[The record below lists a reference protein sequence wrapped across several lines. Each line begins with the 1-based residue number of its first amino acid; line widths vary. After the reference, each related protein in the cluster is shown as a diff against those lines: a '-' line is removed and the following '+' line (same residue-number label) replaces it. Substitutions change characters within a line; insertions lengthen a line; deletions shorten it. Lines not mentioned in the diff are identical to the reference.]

1 MLEIVWKCH
10 TFISACVW
18 LFLSVIP
25 SIKAKSK
32 QSIYGENSF
41 YVHVNESSVV
51 HFYSFAETE
60 FQEK

>member
-10 TFISACVW
+10 TFISACVG
-18 LFLSVIP
+18 LSLSVIP

-41 YVHVNESSVV
+41 HVYVNESSMVR
-51 HFYSFAETE
+51 FYSFGEKE